1 MTKLVFEVDDSA
13 IQAAEAILDSIGLD
27 INMAFNILIK
37 KIIKEKGLPF
47 SLKQMDIATVNN
59 QSRDSG
65 KTPFVEDGQAR
76 RSNVMINKRMIEEV
90 WNTFKTFRIG
100 VDDVFQKRDMI
111 AKSTGMNPGSAGI
124 YLIILTKM
132 AQGQINKRAMKPTDF
147 EYFLKRFKEELGEVR
162 YRNAIKSVLV
172 SIPYWRTKNPTFA
185 DNMESLVIKLE
196 AK

>member
-1 MTKLVFEVDDSA
+1 MSQLVLEVDDSSLKA
-13 IQAAEAILDSIGLD
+13 VETILDSIDLD
-27 INMAFNILIK
+27 INIAFNILIK

-47 SLKQMDIATVNN
+47 SLKQLDSATVIN
-59 QSRDSG
+59 QPRDSG
-65 KTPFVEDGQAR
+65 KTPFVEDGLAR

-90 WNTFKTFRIG
+90 WTTFKTFRIG

-111 AKSTGMNPGSAGI
+111 SKNTGMNPGSAGI

-147 EYFLKRFKEELGEVR
+147 EYFLRKFKEELGEVR